1 MHADGPCP
9 RQSNASRPARLGHR
23 IGSVRARSIAG
34 TADDS
39 VKLDGHIQPHAYGS
53 HKPSC
58 GVRHEYIHAWLIPGL
73 RSAATRRS
81 QPAQQAHDSKAVD
94 VRRAG
99 MHEGSGARVAI
110 CAHREARER
119 AQWSHDRLLTY
130 IRGTARIVDRPASHA
145 SARLSLQ
152 RMLRRLSSFSLGLR
166 SSHFLRSSGPTSC
179 TLYFND
185 HESRGHRAP
194 GNRPPLSM
202 YGASVGRFPRR
213 DHRGAP
219 RVGHACMQHAQC
231 VQWLPVLHRSLSAN
245 SSQFR

>member
-152 RMLRRLSSFSLGLR
+152 RMLRRLSSFSLGIR
-166 SSHFLRSSGPTSC
+166 SFEAATSC
-179 TLYFND
+179 GRRGLHLARCISMIMNQGVIELRVTALHCRCMALAWD
-185 HESRGHRAP
+185 DSRAAITEEHRV
-194 GNRPPLSM
+194 
-202 YGASVGRFPRR
+202 SVM
-213 DHRGAP
+213 
-219 RVGHACMQHAQC
+219 HACSTLSVYSGYQC
-231 VQWLPVLHRSLSAN
+231 CTGP
-245 SSQFR
+245 